1 MDQLES
7 FETPAPSRREKPSFE
22 NFCPPLAKQAPR
34 T

>member
-1 MDQLES
+1 LLDKAEL
-7 FETPAPSRREKPSFE
+7 SRNAKLSFE